1 MSDAPGDNKPKPIF
15 NPDDSDSSAAPLIDF
30 GADTKADASAD
41 AARAE
46 AKAEAD
52 NAAAKADADKA
63 AAKADADKAAA
74 KADADKAAAKAK
86 ADAAAAKADKADKAA
101 KADKGAAAGKATG
114 EVAPAAGSEFAGRE
128 VVYVQAPVP
137 PRLKSNRAV
146 GSLLAVLGAGVF
158 AAVFAGAVTVA
169 FLLNNST
176 TVGSAF
182 TDFVQNAAFWVPV
195 LVFLVAFVLLVL
207 VVNRAGWAAHVFGS
221 LLVALAV
228 YFGSIGILLLLGV
241 VVGAGD
247 GEALGSF
254 GALAT
259 NPIIIIAA
267 LVAREVSIWIGLAI
281 SARGRRVKARNHE
294 IVDEWEREHADTR
307 AQYERATTT

>member
-1 MSDAPGDNKPKPIF
+1 MSDAPDDRPKPIF
-15 NPDDSDSSAAPLIDF
+15 KPDDAEPSAGPLIDF
-30 GADTKADASAD
+30 GGETKGEAG
-41 AARAE
+41 AAQAE
-46 AKAEAD
+46 
-52 NAAAKADADKA
+52 
-63 AAKADADKAAA
+63 
-74 KADADKAAAKAK
+74 AK
-86 ADAAAAKADKADKAA
+86 ADAAAAKAEKAAA
-101 KADKGAAAGKATG
+101 KADKADAKSAKAPAGGATG
-114 EVAPAAGSEFAGRE
+114 EVAPAAAGSEFAGRE

-137 PRLKSNRAV
+137 PRLKSNRAI
-146 GSLLAVLGAGVF
+146 GSLLAVLGALVF
-158 AAVFAGAVTVA
+158 GAVFAGAVTVA
-169 FLLNNST
+169 FLLNNSA
-176 TVGSAF
+176 TVGTAF
-182 TDFVQNAAFWVPV
+182 TDFIQNAAFWVPV

-241 VVGAGD
+241 VIGAGD
-247 GEALGSF
+247 GETLGSF
-254 GALAT
+254 GVLAT

>member
-1 MSDAPGDNKPKPIF
+1 MTPAGD
-15 NPDDSDSSAAPLIDF
+15 
-30 GADTKADASAD
+30 
-41 AARAE
+41 
-46 AKAEAD
+46 
-52 NAAAKADADKA
+52 
-63 AAKADADKAAA
+63 
-74 KADADKAAAKAK
+74 
-86 ADAAAAKADKADKAA
+86 
-101 KADKGAAAGKATG
+101 
-114 EVAPAAGSEFAGRE
+114 SEFAGRE

-137 PRLKSNRAV
+137 PRLRGNRGI
-146 GSLLAVLGAGVF
+146 GSLLAVLGAVLFGVI
-158 AAVFAGAVTVA
+158 FAGAVTLA
-169 FLLNNST
+169 FFVNNTT
-176 TVGSAF
+176 TVGAAF
-182 TDFVQNAAFWVPV
+182 TDFIQNAAFWVPV

-241 VVGAGD
+241 VIGAGD

-267 LVAREVSIWIGLAI
+267 LVAREVSIWMGLAI
-281 SARGRRVKARNHE
+281 SARGRRVKTRNHE
-294 IVDEWEREHADTR
+294 IVDEWEREHSDTR